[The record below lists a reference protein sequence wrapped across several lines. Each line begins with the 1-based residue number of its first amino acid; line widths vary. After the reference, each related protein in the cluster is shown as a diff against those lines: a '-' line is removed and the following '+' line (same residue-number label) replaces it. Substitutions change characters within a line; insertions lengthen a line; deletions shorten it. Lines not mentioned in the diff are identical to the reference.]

1 MFFQCILCNII
12 IKIFDHAVKLS
23 AICADE
29 HGCFWKFCYNR
40 KLLLLKLFIKL
51 STRLIDKF
59 YKIND
64 LHVKFHITGT
74 DLRCLHKIRCKLL

>member
-1 MFFQCILCNII
+1 MINRIRLLVS
-12 IKIFDHAVKLS
+12 KFDAVSVREK
-23 AICADE
+23 
-29 HGCFWKFCYNR
+29 
-40 KLLLLKLFIKL
+40 KLLISLLKLFIKL